1 MRDSVHPT
9 IDTPFLFARA
19 ATKHWTFVVPPPAHT
34 VIPQSPVQWGVQAR
48 PGKHGWTIRAEPS
61 ERNLVP
67 IERRLQRFSFS
78 VPTPLSPV
86 KTEQT
91 DIPHQKRIPPSNSAP
106 QPAGNSP
113 LASSFVRNKYLLF
126 KPPCLGF
133 VVVVMATRTTQ
144 DNIMNAAQQP
154 LIKNSRL
161 AIFFFP
167 SLKKWK
173 QNIY

>member
-1 MRDSVHPT
+1 M
-9 IDTPFLFARA
+9 
-19 ATKHWTFVVPPPAHT
+19 VPPPAHT

-48 PGKHGWTIRAEPS
+48 PGKDGWTIRAEPS

-91 DIPHQKRIPPSNSAP
+91 DIPHQKRILPSNSAP

-144 DNIMNAAQQP
+144 DNIMNATQQP

-161 AIFFFP
+161 AIFFLSFFKEMETKHLLTSGATE
-167 SLKKWK
+167 SLG
-173 QNIY
+173 